1 MYVCTYVRMY
11 IKVYVYRV
19 RQRERERERERES
32 PSQKNSSSFAGR
44 ERGVRWKHEGRSL
57 IARGCCRVAR
67 ASPSLLSLSH
77 LLTTRRMPRLTSMMI
92 TARDATIP
100 MVSGICACSR
110 PSHCAPR
117 SGLQTAQGR
126 AHAPALLPCYA
137 QKMKISRDGN
147 FAAVAK
153 PRTSGVQ
160 HSLMLLTPASHPTG
174 RLVTDWRQSLR
185 ETRREEQGACM
196 VAAAR
201 PQTLS
206 REMYDTQ
213 ILHPP
218 GAIRG

>member
-1 MYVCTYVRMY
+1 LLVRH
-11 IKVYVYRV
+11 
-19 RQRERERERERES
+19 
-32 PSQKNSSSFAGR
+32 PLF
-44 ERGVRWKHEGRSL
+44 
-57 IARGCCRVAR
+57 
-67 ASPSLLSLSH
+67 SLSHTH

-100 MVSGICACSR
+100 IVSGICACSR

-160 HSLMLLTPASHPTG
+160 HSLMLLPPASHPTG
-174 RLVTDWRQSLR
+174 RLVTDWRKSLR
-185 ETRREEQGACM
+185 ETRREEQGAWWRRRGRKPFQGKCTTHKSFTHLEPFGDERALGGA
-196 VAAAR
+196 VVLR
-201 PQTLS
+201 L
-206 REMYDTQ
+206 
-213 ILHPP
+213 ILLLRLVLPTS
-218 GAIRG
+218 